1 MLRGPPRR
9 THPFGEGPE
18 IAEHRLERPGAGAAV
33 GPEMRRETFDERRT
47 DDDGVGGAG
56 HLPRLFRVLD
66 AEAGGD
72 RQRRE
77 AAQPSGKPS
86 ARIQTISCGSVT
98 MVIAGSGPAAS
109 ASRDDSAAGKAAR
122 SGAISRSRRVVRT
135 VSIISVASF
144 LERPALS

>member
-1 MLRGPPRR
+1 
-9 THPFGEGPE
+9 
-18 IAEHRLERPGAGAAV
+18 
-33 GPEMRRETFDERRT
+33 MRRETFDERRT

-98 MVIAGSGPAAS
+98 MVIARSGPAAS

-122 SGAISRSRRVVRT
+122 NGAISRSRRVVKT

-144 LERPALS
+144 LSDRLLPDVWYACGAAQGGDKISLRTKSKIREGG